1 MSPPP
6 APIDPESI
14 PKELKDGVIASTI
27 GAMSMAARLLL
38 STEKHTWPWVARRVM
53 AASIT
58 AAIAGYALTEYISSP
73 GLRMGAIGALAYSS
87 PEALDALLR
96 WVKARAEREVE
107 KVSKPAKP
115 KPNAKAKRPTKR
127 K

>member
-14 PKELKDGVIASTI
+14 PKELKDGVVASTI
-27 GAMSMAARLLL
+27 GALSMAARLLL
-38 STEKHTWPWVARRVM
+38 SQEKHTWGWAARRVM

-58 AAIAGYALTEYISSP
+58 AAISGYALTEYISSP

-96 WVKARAEREVE
+96 AVKARANREADRIAGNP
-107 KVSKPAKP
+107 KS
-115 KPNAKAKRPTKR
+115 KPNAKAKRTKR

>member
-1 MSPPP
+1 MSS
-6 APIDPESI
+6 PIDPESI

-38 STEKHTWPWVARRVM
+38 SEEKHSWGWVARRVM

-115 KPNAKAKRPTKR
+115 NAKAKRTKR

>member
-1 MSPPP
+1 MSA
-6 APIDPESI
+6 APVDPESI
-14 PKELKDGVIASTI
+14 PKELRDGVVASVI
-27 GAMSMAARLLL
+27 GGMAMAARLLL
-38 STEKHTWPWVARRVM
+38 SQEKHSWAWVARRVM

-73 GLRMGAIGALAYSS
+73 GLRMGAIGAIAYSS

-107 KVSKPAKP
+107 KVSKPAKS
-115 KPNAKAKRPTKR
+115 KPNGKAKRPTKR